1 MQLPAFLISHG
12 VSTVKMADCIAVLD
26 DGRIVE
32 HGSHEELLALGG
44 QYARLYNMQAEKY
57 R

>member
-1 MQLPAFLISHG
+1 
-12 VSTVKMADCIAVLD
+12 MADCIAVLD

-32 HGSHEELLALGG
+32 HGSHEELLTRGA
-44 QYARLYNMQAEKY
+44 QYARLYTMQAEKY